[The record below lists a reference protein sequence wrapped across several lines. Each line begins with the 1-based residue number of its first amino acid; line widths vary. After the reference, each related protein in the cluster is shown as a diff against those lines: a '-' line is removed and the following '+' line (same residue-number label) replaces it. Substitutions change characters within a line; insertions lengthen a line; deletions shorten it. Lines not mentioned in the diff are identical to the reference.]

1 MKKIHYLKIH
11 NFKVFG
17 QLVTIELEQPAVLI
31 GPNNS
36 GKTTVIQALALW
48 HLGMT
53 KWYTEKFNSANGSS
67 VGLNRLEILQVPVS
81 HTRYFWKKL
90 AIREKKQAITMSIA
104 VGVEFQGK
112 VEECTLIF
120 KYSSPEVVYC
130 QPDKKTFE
138 NKVLLSYINEL
149 KIKMLYPMSGV
160 TTEEPLLQEGRINVL
175 IGEGKTSE
183 ILRNFCYKIVE
194 NDEKN
199 DTNDWQEITYLMKRL
214 FQIELKKPV
223 YLKAR
228 GSIELKY
235 ATPEIKNGLDIAVA
249 GRGQQQMLL
258 FITYLFVHK
267 NTVLLLDEPDA
278 HLEILR
284 QRQIFTVLNYLAEK
298 NGNQIIMATHSEV
311 ILENAID
318 SNLVMLLDGG
328 ARNLAKTTPI
338 KSALK
343 EFGVEHYYKAK
354 ISKTILY
361 VEGSTN
367 IEMLKALAEL
377 LDHPAKELLTDKLN
391 YYYIQDNDPIASLG
405 KEIDKTAGYYYPDCR
420 QHFYAIKACV
430 PELTGI
436 AIFDDDNCGKK
447 GIIKKELAI
456 VYWRKYEL
464 ENYFIMP
471 EVIEAFAKTHY
482 AAQFNSPI
490 VNRKMALL
498 KKAINQTILVD
509 ILNSDKE
516 AYNAYLKLDKAL
528 QKQIFINNANNKKL
542 SIFLDKVLHKF
553 AVLSREPILLN
564 KGRYYELIKFLPKKS
579 VDSEV
584 IEKLDLLVKYL
595 KY

>member
-1 MKKIHYLKIH
+1 
-11 NFKVFG
+11 
-17 QLVTIELEQPAVLI
+17 
-31 GPNNS
+31 
-36 GKTTVIQALALW
+36 
-48 HLGMT
+48 MT